1 MLKENKKILESNT
14 LVINRL
20 EKEVYNYK
28 QAILEE
34 LQKEK
39 IYKTVL
45 DRKSEKKHNKRLKNI
60 VLSDLALFMIPFN
73 HFRQIIPSIDFV
85 NDSVGLILVVAFMA
99 TLSGC
104 WAGASIKSLRALEH
118 LIEREEITRDEVKK
132 LLSLEDS
139 YLNIIIKEV
148 PQNIEEMKNELAE
161 LEEVIPWFKEYNTKI
176 RKINKLEEKVLNDK
190 LIKQELES
198 EFDEFL
204 NEYNNPED
212 VHFNNELEQPLTLT
226 FANK

>member
-1 MLKENKKILESNT
+1 MLKENKKILELNT

-60 VLSDLALFMIPFN
+60 ALSDLVLFMIPFN

-85 NDSVGLILVVAFMA
+85 NDSVGLVLVVVFIT

-104 WAGASIKSLRALEH
+104 WAGAYINSITVLGH
-118 LIEREEITRDEVKK
+118 LIESGVITRDEVEK
-132 LLSLEDS
+132 LLSLDDS
-139 YLNIIIKEV
+139 YLNTIIKEV